1 MKKFFLIFIIFSL
14 FVFAGCG
21 SDKKE
26 KEKETDKTDTE
37 STDAD
42 STDTSDSGSSEKPDT
57 GDTSDSGSSDKP
69 DSGDS
74 SDTGSSDKPDTG
86 SSDKTD
92 TGDTAPESE
101 TFDFDKSCEASG
113 GTPTDGV
120 CVCSKVICD
129 VGVVCNFETKQC
141 ANAGE
146 AGSDCTVDTPSTC
159 TNSGIGI
166 GIVKEC
172 QNGHKV
178 NVSCQ
183 TVSCNE
189 AGDACGECLNSQG
202 TTCSNSPSFIGE
214 TTECKNGKIVKK
226 SCSTKS
232 CNQGECGKCKNY
244 EQFCENKL
252 SDKGEEIG
260 RILECQ
266 EGKSGKQIADC
277 VNVSCRTDLP
287 ACGECINNTTKCT
300 EDNNNNAIMWRCAEG
315 KWERLVNK
323 YDPLDIENYQCPV
336 ACREGYDPQRME
348 YECDTTKCD
357 LCDPCW
363 GQKMEGAPSNP
374 NPCYD
379 EERCAQIL
387 AAEDPDYP
395 PFRDYDTSLKLI
407 ERNAY
412 TKAANTMK
420 EVFGYNFN
428 NHKSVSDPSEREED
442 FELDLTNGTQHVSC
456 NADKTYYGVCHN
468 SLQICINEHYHTM
481 GYIVQCANGALTDY
495 DGNTDGIACHCADT
509 GHNSTGCCYTRRNC
523 FKNSTAVTGKEL
535 CEQPGKEEN
544 DPNNY
549 GY

>member
-1 MKKFFLIFIIFSL
+1 MKKFFLIFIVFSL

-26 KEKETDKTDTE
+26 DEKETGKKTDTE
-37 STDAD
+37 SADKTDSGTSD
-42 STDTSDSGSSEKPDT
+42 KTDTDSSDSGST
-57 GDTSDSGSSDKP
+57 DKP

-74 SDTGSSDKPDTG
+74 SDT
-86 SSDKTD
+86 
-92 TGDTAPESE
+92 ASE
-101 TFDFDKSCEASG
+101 TKSFDFDKSCKASG
-113 GTPTDGV
+113 GTPTDGI
-120 CVCSKVICD
+120 CVCSKAICD

-202 TTCSNSPSFIGE
+202 TTCTNSPSFIGE
-214 TTECKNGKIVKK
+214 VTECKNGKIVKK

-277 VNVSCRTDLP
+277 VNVSCGTDLP

-300 EDNNNNAIMWRCAEG
+300 EDNNNNAIMWRCADG
-315 KWERLVNK
+315 KWKRLVNK
-323 YDPLDIENYQCPV
+323 YDPIDIENYKCP
-336 ACREGYDPQRME
+336 AECRIDALPEYKDIVCGEKIRLDP
-348 YECDTTKCD
+348 D
-357 LCDPCW
+357 LCLSCDPCVGVGDDDDIEHPETW
-363 GQKMEGAPSNP
+363 SDY
-374 NPCYD
+374 NPCHSN
-379 EERCAQIL
+379 ERCAQIL
-387 AAEDPDYP
+387 AEEDPDYP

-412 TKAANTMK
+412 TKATNTMK

-428 NHKSVSDPSEREED
+428 NHESVSDPSDREEN
-442 FELDLTNGTQHVSC
+442 FKLDLTNGRAHVSC

-468 SLQICINEHYHTM
+468 SLQICINEHYHTK

-495 DGNTDGIACHCADT
+495 DGKGDGIACHCESHGTSNAY
-509 GHNSTGCCYTRRNC
+509 GCCYTRSNC
-523 FKNSTAVTGKEL
+523 FKNSTAVAGHAL
-535 CEQPGKEEN
+535 CEKPGKEEN